1 MKRSEADNRRTRTIA
16 RTQTV
21 TGHSS
26 TDPDRELVSHCAQG
40 DVDAFEELV
49 ARHQRAVYGIVSRM
63 IYNRDDVDDLAQDI
77 FVLAYRSIRS
87 FRGDSN
93 FATWLHRIAV
103 NATLKYM
110 RRGKNRQTVSL
121 DDPETALGD
130 ILAAPNQA
138 SPAEL
143 AHTGERNEAVRQAL
157 ELLPARQRMVVT
169 LHYFEEYTC
178 DEIADMLHCSVGTVW
193 SRLHYACKK
202 LRGQLDWLNSE
213 G

>member
-1 MKRSEADNRRTRTIA
+1 MKRSEADNGRVGTIVQ
-16 RTQTV
+16 TETV
-21 TGHSS
+21 TV
-26 TDPDRELVSHCAQG
+26 TDPDKELVNLCAQG
-40 DVDAFEELV
+40 DSAAFEKLV

-63 IYNRDDVDDLAQDI
+63 IYNKDDVDDMAQDI

-87 FRGDSN
+87 FRGESS

-110 RRGKNRQTVSL
+110 KRGKSRQTVSL
-121 DDPETALGD
+121 DDPETALGEF
-130 ILAAPNQA
+130 LTASNQA
-138 SPAEL
+138 SPADM
-143 AHTGERNEAVRQAL
+143 AGAGERNEAVRKAI
-157 ELLPARQRMVVT
+157 EALPAKQRIVVT

-178 DEIADMLHCSVGTVW
+178 EEIAEILHCSTGTVW
-193 SRLHYACKK
+193 SRLHYSCKK